1 MMDIYSKE
9 QRSKLMSCV
18 RTQNTKPEVLVRK
31 ALHGMGFRFRLH
43 NKSMPG
49 RPDIVLSRYR
59 TVVFVNG
66 CFWHGHDCSKGTT
79 LPKTNAL
86 FWKEKLKAN
95 VERDKKKTREL
106 EEQGWRVVVVWECQT
121 KSSEYLRTIISKAL

>member
-1 MMDIYSKE
+1 MDIYSKE